1 MVPVRRTLTILV
13 GAPRAASPRGGQW
26 LTFDGGVLLA
36 FTSAR
41 DAVRAAPEFR
51 AEGLGVHAGEVAV
64 NDGAGEG
71 RAIAVA
77 ARIASLA
84 RPGEAL
90 VSSLARELAD
100 DDLISFGQ
108 PRELEN
114 GLVVYPV
121 EPLTQPLR
129 LVLADDAAIIR
140 DGLAAVLGAAG
151 HVVAGTASDGETL
164 LTLVDRHRPD
174 VALVDIR
181 MPPTHTDEGLVAIE
195 RIRARHPEVGVLV
208 LSQYAEPAL
217 ALRLLDAAPAGGAG
231 YLLKDRVSNVDLLI
245 DALRRIAAG
254 ETVIDPAVGERVVH
268 SGNLGELTERE
279 LDVLRLIAQGRSNR
293 AIAEQS
299 FVTLKTVESHIR
311 QIFLKLDVQETGD
324 EHRRVAAVLAYLGH
338 RGP

>member
-1 MVPVRRTLTILV
+1 MVPVRGTLTILV
-13 GAPRAASPRGGQW
+13 GAPRGASPDGGRW
-26 LTFDGGVLLA
+26 LTFGSGALLA

-41 DAVRAAPEFR
+41 DAIRSARELR
-51 AEGLGVHAGEVAV
+51 AEGVGVHAGEVAV
-64 NDGAGEG
+64 DNGAAEG
-71 RAIAVA
+71 RAVAVA
-77 ARIASLA
+77 ARIAALA
-84 RPGEAL
+84 KPGEAL

-100 DDLISFGQ
+100 DDLLAFGP
-108 PRELEN
+108 PRELED

-151 HVVAGTASDGETL
+151 HVVVGAAPDGETL

-174 VALVDIR
+174 VAVVDIR

-195 RIRARHPEVGVLV
+195 RIRARHPGVGVLV

-268 SGNLGELTERE
+268 SGNLRELTDRE

-293 AIAEQS
+293 AITEQL

-311 QIFLKLDVQETGD
+311 QIFLKLDLHETGD

-338 RGP
+338 RTP